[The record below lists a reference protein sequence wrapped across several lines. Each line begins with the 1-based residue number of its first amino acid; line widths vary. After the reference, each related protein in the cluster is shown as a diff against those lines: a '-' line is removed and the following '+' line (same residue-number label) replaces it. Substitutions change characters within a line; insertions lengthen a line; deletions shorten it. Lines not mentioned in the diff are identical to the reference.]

1 MSSLPHL
8 DSGSWR
14 GMWLWG
20 PEDPMPGGSLKLLD
34 GMRACRFSG
43 TVTSQAG
50 AISAEH
56 IWEISEGA
64 LAKGQQ
70 MLKVTS

>member
-1 MSSLPHL
+1 M
-8 DSGSWR
+8 R
-14 GMWLWG
+14 LWG
-20 PEDPMPGGSLKLLD
+20 PEDPMPSGSLKLLD
-34 GMRACRFSG
+34 GMHACRFSG

-50 AISAEH
+50 ISVLSA
-56 IWEISEGA
+56 SGKSQKGL